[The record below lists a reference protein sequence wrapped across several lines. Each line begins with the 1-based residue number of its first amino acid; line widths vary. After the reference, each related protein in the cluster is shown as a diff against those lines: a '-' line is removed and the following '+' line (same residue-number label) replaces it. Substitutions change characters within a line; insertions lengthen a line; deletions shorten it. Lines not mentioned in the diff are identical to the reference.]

1 MWACASTPKGE
12 QGGLDNCKILGC
24 TEESI
29 CRDIFGQHPTGS
41 AADVSM
47 INKKPICSF
56 GTYYD
61 LESDTVIGDTNN
73 LVGTFHQSFLIN
85 AKIEGTSVFTP
96 LGAYYFWEGEWNK
109 LPLLFRKTLY
119 KKGKGNVNCVFHASI
134 GKPGSIS
141 NPQLKLGGI
150 WLGDKKKTVFDRYGE
165 ASEIRHFKDGVI
177 GYVFVLDKEKRAY
190 LAIEV
195 FPYDEEFIWSIQ
207 ISGEDKVPL
216 KGLAGIEIGSTEQ
229 ELLSVFGDPSER
241 QPLRDIAG
249 EFLVYTGKNY
259 SFELNEKGKVR
270 SIKIIVPESFLTYIP
285 DIHNELTSVPLFVN
299 SQSTCRMQNPDP
311 NFVGLTNRPLL

>member
-1 MWACASTPKGE
+1 M
-12 QGGLDNCKILGC
+12 
-24 TEESI
+24 
-29 CRDIFGQHPTGS
+29 
-41 AADVSM
+41 M
-47 INKKPICSF
+47 NKKLICSF

-85 AKIEGTSVFTP
+85 AKIEGTSLFTP
-96 LGAYYFWEGEWNK
+96 LGGYYYWEGEWNK

-119 KKGKGNVNCVFHASI
+119 KKGKGNGNCVFHASI

-165 ASEIRHFKDGVI
+165 ASEVRHFKDGVI
-177 GYVFVLDKEKRAY
+177 GYIFMLDKEKRAY
-190 LAIEV
+190 LVIEV

-216 KGLAGIEIGSTEQ
+216 KDLAGIEIGSTEQ
-229 ELLSVFGDPSER
+229 KLLSVFGDPSER
-241 QPLRDIAG
+241 QLLSDIPG
-249 EFLVYTGKNY
+249 EFLVYAGKNY
-259 SFELNEKGKVR
+259 SFELNEKKKVR
-270 SIKIIVPESFLTYIP
+270 SIKIIVPESFLTYIR
-285 DIHNELTSVPLFVN
+285 N
-299 SQSTCRMQNPDP
+299 
-311 NFVGLTNRPLL
+311 

>member
-1 MWACASTPKGE
+1 MKTFFVISIFFSLLWACASVPRGD
-12 QGGLDNCKILGC
+12 QVRPDNCKTLEC
-24 TEESI
+24 TKESI

-41 AADVSM
+41 AIDISM
-47 INKKPICSF
+47 INKKLVCSF

-61 LESDTVIGDTNN
+61 PESDTVIGDINN
-73 LVGTFHQSFLIN
+73 LVGAFHRSYIKN

-96 LGAYYFWEGEWNK
+96 LGAYYYWEGEWNK
-109 LPLLFRKTLY
+109 LPLLFRKNLY
-119 KKGKGNVNCVFHASI
+119 KKGKGNLNCVIHTSI

-150 WLGDKKKTVFDRYGE
+150 WLGDKKQTVFDRYGE
-165 ASEIRHFKDGVI
+165 ASEVRHFKDGVI
-177 GYVFVLDKEKRAY
+177 GYIFMLDKEKRAY

-241 QPLRDIAG
+241 QPLRDIPG

-259 SFELNEKGKVR
+259 SFELSEKKKVR
-270 SIKIIVPESFLTYIP
+270 SIKIIVPKSFLTYIR
-285 DIHNELTSVPLFVN
+285 N
-299 SQSTCRMQNPDP
+299 
-311 NFVGLTNRPLL
+311 